1 MSNLPASDKKKKS
14 FHFNLKSFSLRA
26 QYTKKYFFY
35 FMFIVIFLIPLFL
48 PNHVLKAAATGQ
60 YIQSPSTSFSFTA
73 GGDIGGNSSSSTAL
87 DLIAQS
93 GSQFHLAIGDL
104 SYSEITLE
112 SKWCSYVQSRV
123 GSTFPFEL
131 LSGNHEDG
139 GEPAGQDGSIDNFVQ
154 CLPDRLG
161 AVGTY
166 GKEYYFDYPA
176 SSPIARF
183 IMISPGLTF
192 TNGGVYS
199 YAAGT
204 AHYNW
209 VSNTIDS
216 ARAAGIKWV
225 IVGMHKVCITMG
237 TMLCEVGNDIMNLL
251 VSKKVDL
258 ILQAHDHDYQRSKQL
273 GLNGTTCTAIS
284 SAAYNSNCVVNDGS
298 TGNYTQ
304 GAGPV
309 VVIVGTVG
317 EPLFSL
323 NTAAADAGYFA
334 KWMGNNIN
342 PTNGLAKFTLSSDQL
357 SVSANFTGSTAP
369 NNFTDSFTVTN
380 STATPTPTPTPQP
393 GGGISLRAAAIGN
406 NGLGGST
413 LTIGQPAGTT
423 SGDVMIAHVIVR
435 TAANVITPPPGW
447 NLVLRQDSGSA
458 ISTASYVKVAG
469 SLEPATFTWSFG
481 TGGEA
486 SGGIASYMGV
496 NTTAPVD
503 AKNAQYNLNT
513 SNVDNS
519 GVTTTTANDM
529 LVYAVGIIVATTVN
543 VPSGFTEQWHTSS
556 RSQTTSEMSQEIFAS
571 TGATGTI
578 HGTHNGGA
586 NSNITMLI
594 ALEPAG
600 ATSTPTPTPTSTS
613 TPTPTPTSTPT
624 PQPGGGIALRTTA
637 AGNNGAGSSTL
648 TIGLPAGTQ
657 SGDVMVAHLIVQT
670 AGNSIA
676 APPGW
681 NLVLRQDSA
690 SAIATATY
698 VKVAGS
704 SEPASYTWNF
714 GKAGEAIGGIASYI
728 GVNTTTPVD
737 AAHAQYNNS
746 TSNVD
751 NSGLT
756 TTVANDM
763 LVYAVGIAVATTVN
777 VPSGFTQVYNNN
789 SNSALTSEMSQEI
802 FASTGATGTI
812 HGTHNGGSNSNITM
826 LIALEPAG
834 ATPPPPPSGISL
846 RAAAIGNNGAGGSTL
861 TIGLPAGT
869 QSDDVMVAFVVVRQA
884 NNTITPPAPAGWIR
898 VQQQN
903 TSSSLATAMYE
914 KVAGSSEPTNYMW
927 SFSISGEA
935 SGWIASYIGV
945 NTTTP
950 VDAKYAQYNV
960 STSNVD
966 NSGLTTTVAN
976 DMLVYA
982 VGIVAATSVNDPAGF
997 TEKAYTA
1004 SNSLTTAEMS
1014 QNIFAS
1020 VGTTG
1025 TIHGTLNVSNSN
1037 ITQLI
1042 ALPTPPSGISLRAT
1056 AIGNNGAGGSTLTI
1070 GLPPGTTSGDVMV
1083 AFVVVQTAG
1092 NAITPPVGWNP
1103 VLRQDSSASIATATY
1118 VKVAG
1123 SSEPATYTWSFG
1135 TAGETS
1141 GGIASYMGV
1150 NTTTPVDASNAQY
1163 NSSTSNVDNT
1173 GVTTTTAND
1182 MLVYVVG
1189 IAGAT
1194 TVNVPSGFIE
1204 QWSTSS
1210 SSLTTSEMSQEI
1222 FASTGATGTIH
1233 GTLNGGANDNI
1244 TQLIALKPA

>member
-1 MSNLPASDKKKKS
+1 M
-14 FHFNLKSFSLRA
+14 
-26 QYTKKYFFY
+26 
-35 FMFIVIFLIPLFL
+35 PLFI
-48 PNHVLKAAATGQ
+48 PNHLLKAAATGQ

-73 GGDIGGNSSSSTAL
+73 GGDIGGNSSTSTAL

-104 SYSEITLE
+104 SYSEITPE
-112 SKWCSYVQSRV
+112 SKWCTYVQSRV

-139 GEPAGQDGSIDNFVQ
+139 GEFQEGLIDNFVQ

-183 IMISPGLTF
+183 IMISPGLNF
-192 TNGGVYS
+192 TNGGSYT

-237 TMLCEVGNDIMNLL
+237 TLPCDVGNDIMNLL

-258 ILQAHDHDYQRSKQL
+258 ILQAHDHNYQRSKQL
-273 GLNGTTCTAIS
+273 ALNGTTCTAIS
-284 SAAYNSNCVVNDGS
+284 PAAYNSNCVVNDGS

-317 EPLFSL
+317 ERLFDL

-380 STATPTPTPTPQP
+380 STATPTPTPTQQP

-435 TAANVITPPPGW
+435 TAGNVITPPPGW
-447 NLVLRQDSGSA
+447 NPVLRQDSGSA
-458 ISTASYVKVAG
+458 ISTASYEKVAG
-469 SLEPATFTWSFG
+469 SAEPATYTWSFG

-496 NTTAPVD
+496 NTTTPVD
-503 AKNAQYNLNT
+503 ASHAQYNLNT

-529 LVYAVGIIVATTVN
+529 LVYVVGIIVATTVN

-556 RSQTTSEMSQEIFAS
+556 RSQTTSEMSQEIFTSA
-571 TGATGTI
+571 GATGTI

-600 ATSTPTPTPTSTS
+600 ATPTSTPTPTSTS
-613 TPTPTPTSTPT
+613 TSTPTPPPTPTSTPTPTPT
-624 PQPGGGIALRTTA
+624 PQPGGGISLRTTA
-637 AGNNGAGSSTL
+637 AGNNGTGGSTL

-657 SGDVMVAHLIVQT
+657 SGDVMVAHLIVQK

-681 NLVLRQDSA
+681 NLVLRQDSS
-690 SAIATATY
+690 SAISTATY

-704 SEPASYTWNF
+704 SELANYTWSF
-714 GKAGEAIGGIASYI
+714 GTAGEALGGIASYI

-737 AAHAQYNNS
+737 AAHAQYNVS

-763 LVYAVGIAVATTVN
+763 LVYAVGIVVATTVN

-802 FASTGATGTI
+802 FASTAATGTI
-812 HGTHNGGSNSNITM
+812 HGTHNGGSNSSITM

-846 RAAAIGNNGAGGSTL
+846 RAAAANNNGAGGPSL
-861 TIGLPAGT
+861 TIGVPAGT
-869 QSDDVMVAFVVVRQA
+869 QSGDVMVAFVVVRQA
-884 NNTITPPAPAGWIR
+884 SNTITPPAPWIR
-898 VQQQN
+898 VLQQN
-903 TSSSLATAMYE
+903 TSSSLATATYE
-914 KVAGSSEPTNYMW
+914 KVAGSSEPTSYTW
-927 SFSISGEA
+927 SFGTAGEA

-982 VGIVAATSVNDPAGF
+982 VGIVAATTVNDPAGF

-1025 TIHGTLNVSNSN
+1025 TIHGTLSVSNSN

-1042 ALPTPPSGISLRAT
+1042 ALEPAVTPTPTPTPTPTSTPTPTPTPVPTPQPGGISLRTT
-1056 AIGNNGAGGSTLTI
+1056 AAGNNGAGGSTLTI
-1070 GLPPGTTSGDVMV
+1070 NVPVGTTSGDVMIAHV
-1083 AFVVVQTAG
+1083 IVSTTG
-1092 NAITPPVGWNP
+1092 NAIAAPPGWNL
-1103 VLRQDSSASIATATY
+1103 VLRQDSSSSISTAMY
-1118 VKVAG
+1118 EKVAG
-1123 SSEPATYTWSFG
+1123 SSEPANYTWSFG
-1135 TAGETS
+1135 TAGEAS

-1163 NSSTSNVDNT
+1163 NASTSNGDNT

-1210 SSLTTSEMSQEI
+1210 SALTTSEMSQEI
-1222 FASTGATGTIH
+1222 FASTGATGPLH

-1244 TQLIALKPA
+1244 TLLIALKPA